1 MYIYVYIYA
10 CIYIGEV
17 PMDLIEIGKRG
28 DGTEED
34 KDMTNWNAMLQ
45 FVDDTQVHTHAHTH
59 THLFRTHKSAH
70 VHINVESD
78 YE

>member
-1 MYIYVYIYA
+1 MY
-10 CIYIGEV
+10 IYIGEV

-45 FVDDTQVHTHAHTH
+45 CVDDTQVHTH
-59 THLFRTHKSAH
+59 LSGFCQFPGVK
-70 VHINVESD
+70 
-78 YE
+78 